1 MGRILLAAALLYLL
15 AGGACAADTRL
26 TLHGKVVDENGLPVS
41 NVQVKLEGLQ
51 KAIFTA
57 STDDAGYFSISN
69 LEPGTYS
76 VHLEKISFFLLRGQ
90 TIELA
95 ADATQFSFTTDARPG
110 SARNRGRGGGSEP
123 HRAR

>member
-1 MGRILLAAALLYLL
+1 MLRWEEFCWRQLSCCLL

-76 VHLEKISFFLLRGQ
+76 VHLEKVSFFLLRGQ

-95 ADATQFSFTTDARPG
+95 ADCHAIFVHD
-110 SARNRGRGGGSEP
+110 
-123 HRAR
+123 